1 MIETQ
6 PTPQEP
12 VRRERDVLHEQ
23 HRAQSSID
31 HVLERLSPL
40 DLPAKEQFERY
51 LRHKARLNH
60 KPSTLDDSFTPRQGV
75 THRIAD

>member
-60 KPSTLDDSFTPRQGV
+60 KPSTLDNSFTPRQGV